1 MLRKIFTTMVLVA
14 SVASV
19 SRAETYAEKLS
30 EVDSTKKT
38 VTFAVEGKAKTFKVD
53 EKVEVLTQ
61 VRVGKRLRVTPV
73 KEGLK
78 GVKTGSDAT
87 VTTEKKDGE
96 EVVTKIVILA
106 PEPKPK
112 GK

>member
-1 MLRKIFTTMVLVA
+1 MLRKMFIAVTLSALVI
-14 SVASV
+14 SV
-19 SRAETYAEKLS
+19 SLAETYGEKLT

-38 VTFAVEGKAKTFKVD
+38 VTFMVDGKARTFSVDDKVD
-53 EKVEVLTQ
+53 VQTQ

-87 VTTEKKDGE
+87 VTPEKKDGKE
-96 EVVTKIVILA
+96 LVTKIVILA
-106 PEPKPK
+106 PEAKPK